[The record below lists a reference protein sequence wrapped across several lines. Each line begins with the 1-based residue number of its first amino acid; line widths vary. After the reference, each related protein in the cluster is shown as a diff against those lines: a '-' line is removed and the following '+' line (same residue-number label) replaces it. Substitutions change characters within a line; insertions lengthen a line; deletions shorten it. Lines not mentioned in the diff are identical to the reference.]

1 MPNVYLTDSQLEQ
14 VANLLH
20 DEAENG
26 EDLLEGESKELA
38 NLAEDMIRKIGDED
52 EEVDIQ
58 IQLFTHAIG
67 QPVVSSKQLNE
78 QWLINKEQKNEGI

>member
-1 MPNVYLTDSQLEQ
+1 MPYVYLTDSQLER

-58 IQLFTHAIG
+58 I
-67 QPVVSSKQLNE
+67 
-78 QWLINKEQKNEGI
+78 